1 MNAKQRRT
9 LRRKTKLKV
18 TFVESNQGSI
28 REYMNTWVSQANGG
42 AGGSS
47 DRHQGKT
54 GLWYPKELLDEHG
67 QPLPDISSPVEM
79 HISFDF
85 KAHEQSTQEKL
96 A

>member
-9 LRRKTKLKV
+9 LRRKSKFKV
-18 TFVESNQGSI
+18 TFVESNQVSV
-28 REYMNTWVSQANGG
+28 REYMNTWISQANGG

-47 DRHQGKT
+47 DRHQGQT
-54 GLWYPKELLDEHG
+54 GQWYPKELLDENG
-67 QPLPDISSPVEM
+67 QQLSNSPSPIKM

-85 KAHEQSTQEKL
+85 KAHDESTQEKL